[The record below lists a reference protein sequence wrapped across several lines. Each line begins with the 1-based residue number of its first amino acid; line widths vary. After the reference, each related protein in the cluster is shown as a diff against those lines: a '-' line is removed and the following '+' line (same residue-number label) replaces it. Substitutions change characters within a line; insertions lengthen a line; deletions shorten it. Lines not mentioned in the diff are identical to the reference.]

1 MKQISKL
8 IILLLIISTSLSY
21 TQGVDCDKAVDDLS
35 FGWIE
40 PAAPNVDEEV
50 SIFIDV
56 SKDPECKLLVGYTG
70 DIYLWTWGPKED
82 KIKQGEWSASN
93 ELMKMERVSENVYRY
108 KMIPT
113 QFYASKAKEIYE
125 RGICCLAKAKDAGS
139 GGNCADGGKEFKSKD
154 IHIKVN
160 IPAGAVRKVYS
171 FPDVVKDS
179 LLTTPDDVFVLYYN
193 NKIEEKASVQN
204 KELFSVYVRAY
215 GSDGKEYRYSTL
227 FNINN
232 TPQLAMTKNA
242 DGLFKWAVI
251 PSQFYSSLIP
261 AGVKINRLRCQ
272 FIAMPYCGNST
283 CLVDGEYNF
292 YFRCN

>member
-1 MKQISKL
+1 MKRI
-8 IILLLIISTSLSY
+8 IILSLLFLLFSTSNIKS
-21 TQGVDCDKAVDDLS
+21 QGVDCDKAVDDLS

-70 DIYLWTWGPKED
+70 DLYLWTWGPKED
-82 KIKQGEWSASN
+82 KAKQGEWSASN
-93 ELMKMERVSENVYRY
+93 ELMKMERVSENLYRY

-113 QFYASKAKEIYE
+113 QFYGAKAKDIYD

-139 GGNCADGGKEFKSKD
+139 GGNCGDGGKEFKSKD
-154 IHIKVN
+154 IHIKIN

-171 FPDVVKDS
+171 FPDVVGDS
-179 LLTTPDDVFVLYYN
+179 LLSKPDDAFILYYN
-193 NKIEEKASVQN
+193 NKIEEKTTVQN
-204 KELFSVYVRAY
+204 KERFSVYIRAY
-215 GSDGKEYRYSTL
+215 GTDGKEYRYATL
-227 FNINN
+227 FNLNN
-232 TPQLAMTKNA
+232 TPQLAMKKNA
-242 DGLFKWAVI
+242 DGLFSWAII

-261 AGVKINRLRCQ
+261 PGIKINRLRCQ
-272 FIAMPYCGNST
+272 FIAMPYCGNSS